1 MKNKILNFLGVKQV
15 CCHVL
20 SLACFIFW
28 GCSNELLQNEVDT
41 TMERADTRTEVL
53 DIVTIGGVQYEVYDY
68 LSFENT
74 VGCVY
79 ATTTSHLEIKI
90 SYPTVNLRGLLVNKE
105 WKDYYD
111 YNFTGTNIYDWCVP
125 IESIVEDQLY
135 IDDKIYVP
143 IDGSDTYLY
152 LNIAANCP
160 YSWSGNKERIWI
172 RYYFTHKDYNY
183 RYLMLENSEDD
194 PQHYKACLAV
204 PFNSSDIYGHIS
216 IGDVRISDSYGN
228 WGPMYLDY

>member
-1 MKNKILNFLGVKQV
+1 M
-15 CCHVL
+15 
-20 SLACFIFW
+20 ACFIFW

-41 TMERADTRTEVL
+41 TIERVNTRTEVL

-68 LSFENT
+68 LSFETT

-90 SYPTVNLRGLLVNKE
+90 SYPTVNLRGLVVNKE

-143 IDGSDTYLY
+143 IDGSDTY
-152 LNIAANCP
+152 I
-160 YSWSGNKERIWI
+160 
-172 RYYFTHKDYNY
+172 
-183 RYLMLENSEDD
+183 
-194 PQHYKACLAV
+194 
-204 PFNSSDIYGHIS
+204 
-216 IGDVRISDSYGN
+216 
-228 WGPMYLDY
+228 